1 MTRFTTRFARG
12 TAIAAAAVALTAFAP
27 TAAQA
32 HGSSGITP
40 ATAGSSPALA
50 ESIPSSPALAG
61 SIPPCT
67 AHNAN
72 NDLGVGFWATYTIVS
87 TAAWCS
93 YSYKYELAMQG
104 DGNLVLYNRESGS
117 AIWATGTY
125 NHPGATAKM
134 QSDGNFVVYDTNGT
148 ALWSTGT
155 WWAGADSHFVFQND
169 GNLVVYKG
177 KGEGNPVW
185 ASGTY
190 GA

>member
-1 MTRFTTRFARG
+1 MTRFTTRFAQG
-12 TAIAAAAVALTAFAP
+12 TAIAAAAVTLTAFAP

-32 HGSSGITP
+32 HGSSDITP
-40 ATAGSSPALA
+40 AAAGSSPALA

-72 NDLGVGFWATYTIVS
+72 NNLGVAFWADYTIVS

-125 NHPGATAKM
+125 NHPGATATM
-134 QSDGNFVVYDTNGT
+134 QSDGNFVVYDTNRT

-155 WWAGADSHFVFQND
+155 WSAGADSHFVFQND

>member
-1 MTRFTTRFARG
+1 MIAMIAISWKSSIKGDPSRGPRGRSRRAG
-12 TAIAAAAVALTAFAP
+12 TA
-27 TAAQA
+27 
-32 HGSSGITP
+32 
-40 ATAGSSPALA
+40 
-50 ESIPSSPALAG
+50 
-61 SIPPCT
+61 
-67 AHNAN
+67 
-72 NDLGVGFWATYTIVS
+72 DLDRARPGRFLSARLVIGVGFWANYTIVS